1 MRFDR
6 VPGPTPD
13 AGFLTFAGN
22 NEAKERL
29 SACID
34 GERLPHAL
42 LFEGPAGCGKRTL
55 ARLTAMA
62 AVCTGAGEGGR
73 PCGACPGCRK
83 AASGSHPD
91 ILEMGGEGSARSF
104 HIETVRAL
112 REDAYVLPNEAP
124 RRVFLLAEVQ
134 NMTEQAQNALLKIL
148 EEPPASALF
157 LLTCENRGQLLDT
170 IRSRLVI
177 LTLSGLAQEEAE
189 TLLARLLP
197 GTSPEDRRQAAL
209 LSGGVV
215 GQALRGLTDGV
226 YQRVQELVPAL
237 AAAVAAPLERPLLRL
252 TGRLEKDR
260 EVLPGVLA
268 GLALVFRDALVLRSG
283 GSDSLSIAP
292 GAAAELAQTLSRE
305 RLLRLLDRVRELDD
319 ARRHNANYTL
329 LITRLCA
336 CLRQDAGR

>member
-22 NEAKERL
+22 TEAKERL
-29 SACID
+29 SACVD
-34 GERLPHAL
+34 GGRLPHAL

-62 AVCTGAGEGGR
+62 AVCTGEGDH

-83 AASGSHPD
+83 AAVGSHPD
-91 ILEMGGEGSARSF
+91 ILEAGGDGAARSF
-104 HIETVRAL
+104 HIETVRIL
-112 REDAYVLPNEAP
+112 REDAYILPNEAP

-170 IRSRLVI
+170 IRSRVVT
-177 LTLSGLAQEEAE
+177 LTLSGLPQGEAE
-189 TLLARLLP
+189 ALLGLLLP
-197 GTSPEDRRQAAL
+197 DVSPEDRRQAVR
-209 LSGGVV
+209 LSSGVV
-215 GQALRGLTDGV
+215 GQALKGLSDGV
-226 YQRVQELVPAL
+226 YQRVRALVPEL
-237 AAAVAAPLERPLLRL
+237 AAAVASPVELPLLRL

-268 GLALVFRDALVLRSG
+268 GLALVFRDALILRSG
-283 GSDSLSIAP
+283 GTDCLSIAP
-292 GAAAELAQTLSRE
+292 DTAAGLARVLSRE
-305 RLLRLLDRVRELDD
+305 RLLRLLDTVRKLED
-319 ARRHNANYTL
+319 ARRHNANHTL

-336 CLRQDAGR
+336 CLRQAAGR

>member
-6 VPGPTPD
+6 IPGLSPD

-22 NEAKERL
+22 TEAKQRL

-34 GERLPHAL
+34 GGRLPHAL
-42 LFEGPAGCGKRTL
+42 LFEGPAGSGRRTL

-62 AVCTGAGEGGR
+62 AVCTGEGDK
-73 PCGACPGCRK
+73 PCGVCPGCRK
-83 AASGSHPD
+83 AAAGSHPD
-91 ILEMGGEGSARSF
+91 ILEAGGDGAARSF

-157 LLTCENRGQLLDT
+157 LLTCENRGQLLET
-170 IRSRLVI
+170 IRSRVV
-177 LTLSGLAQEEAE
+177 TVSLSGIAEEEAAA
-189 TLLARLLP
+189 LLEVLRP
-197 GTSPEDRRQAAL
+197 DISPEDRHRAAL
-209 LSGGVV
+209 LSGGVI
-215 GQALRGLTDGV
+215 GQALRGLSDGV
-226 YQRVQELVPAL
+226 YQRVQELVPEL
-237 AAAVAAPLERPLLRL
+237 AAAVADPSELALLRL

-260 EVLPGVLA
+260 DALPGVLA

-283 GSDSLSIAP
+283 GDGCLSIAP
-292 GAAAELAQTLSRE
+292 EAAAKLSRAFSRE
-305 RLLRLLDRVRELDD
+305 RLLRLLETARDLEN
-319 ARRHNANYTL
+319 ARRRNANHTL
-329 LITRLCA
+329 LLTLLCA
-336 CLRQDAGR
+336 RLRQAAGR